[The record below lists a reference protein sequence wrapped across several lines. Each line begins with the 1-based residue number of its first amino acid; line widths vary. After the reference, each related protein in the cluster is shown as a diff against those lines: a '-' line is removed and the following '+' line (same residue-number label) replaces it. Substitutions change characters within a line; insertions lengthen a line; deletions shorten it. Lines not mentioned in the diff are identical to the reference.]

1 MRSVIRVLM
10 ILMFFSAPPYR
21 AAPLGQ
27 VAVGGDYGGYRPSY
41 QGYGINTPAGR
52 GGSVLRVTHL
62 GDTTNTSSPL
72 WAGSLRKALT
82 APGARFVV
90 FEVSGTISLATD
102 LIITNPFLTIAGQ
115 TAPSPGI
122 TLRNG
127 YIQID
132 THDVVIQHLRV
143 RPGPTNNLPHGIHVR
158 SNANNIVLDH
168 VSVSWTVW
176 TAIDL
181 FAPETTVGIGDVTI
195 IDSIVSEAL
204 GCPGV
209 NYLYPCSVTAPVAGQ
224 HPNSRALLFGDNNT
238 NPTYNNG
245 VTRVALIRT
254 LTAHNNDRQPEIQGD
269 VSAVLVNNVVYNP
282 SLTPLGALH
291 VGDWYHR
298 GQTQV
303 AALGNVMIAG
313 PTTPG
318 NNGYVAKYYPEDGPA
333 RMVRIDPSIAPGSQI
348 FLSGNYYA
356 RDCGG
361 TACLTNPTTQWM
373 LATDF
378 AAPQGNNIRA
388 TVSPVSLDNLPFSS
402 VMPYSQVEGWVLDHA
417 GARPLDRDPVDTRIV
432 RDVRNRTGSFINLP
446 DDVGGYPVLAEN
458 HRSLSLPDNPHAV
471 VDSAGRTRIELWL
484 EGMARALEQ

>member
-1 MRSVIRVLM
+1 MRALMIVLM
-10 ILMFFSAPPYR
+10 VL
-21 AAPLGQ
+21 AAPLYRASPLGQ
-27 VAVGGDYGGYRPSY
+27 IAPVDYGGYRPGY
-41 QGYGINTPAGR
+41 QGYGVNTPAGR
-52 GGSVLRVTHL
+52 GGSLQVVTHL
-62 GDTTNTSSPL
+62 SDTTNVSSPL

-102 LIITNPFLTIAGQ
+102 LVISNPFLTIAGQ

-127 YIQID
+127 YIEID

-195 IDSIVSEAL
+195 TDSIVSEAL

-209 NYLYPCSVTAPVAGQ
+209 NFLYPCSVTAPVPGQ

-245 VTRVALIRT
+245 TTRVALIRT
-254 LTAHNNDRQPEIQGD
+254 LAAHNNDRQPEIQGD
-269 VSAVLVNNVVYNP
+269 VNAVLVNNVVYNP

-298 GQTQV
+298 GPTQV
-303 AALGNVMIAG
+303 AALGNLMIAG

-318 NNGYVAKYYPEDGPA
+318 NNGYVAKYYAEDGPA
-333 RMVRIDPSIAPGSQI
+333 HMVRIDPSIARGSQI
-348 FLSGNYYA
+348 FLSGNYYE
-356 RDCGG
+356 RDCNGV
-361 TACLTNPTTQWM
+361 ACLANPTTQWQ

-378 AAPQGNNIRA
+378 AGPQGNNIRA
-388 TVSPVSLDNLPFSS
+388 TTSPIALANLPMSS
-402 VMPYSQVEGWVLDHA
+402 VMPYSQVEAWVLDHA
-417 GARPLDRDPVDTRIV
+417 GARPIDRDAVDNRVI

-446 DDVGGYPVLAEN
+446 DDVGGYPVLAQN
-458 HRSLSLPDNPHAV
+458 HRVLGIPDNPNGV
-471 VDSAGRTRIELWL
+471 VDAVGRTRIEIWL
-484 EGMARALEQ
+484 ENLARSLEQ